1 MLQVSN
7 FFIMSLAFADL
18 AVGVFVMP
26 VSAENDSG
34 LARVFAL
41 DDCLNHLL
49 FL

>member
-26 VSAENDSG
+26 VSA
-34 LARVFAL
+34 VYAL
-41 DDCLNHLL
+41 TSKSIVSDTM
-49 FL
+49 